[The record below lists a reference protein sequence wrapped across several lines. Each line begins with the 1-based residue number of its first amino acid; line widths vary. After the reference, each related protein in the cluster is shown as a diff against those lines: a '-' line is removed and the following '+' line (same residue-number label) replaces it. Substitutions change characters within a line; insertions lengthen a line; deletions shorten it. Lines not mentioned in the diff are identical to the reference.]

1 MKTKQLVSAT
11 VAAFL
16 LATPSA
22 FAENNKNNFILDI
35 ANIDVDQEFGNVTYL
50 GNDSSIF
57 VGLGYAYQ
65 IDMSDSLFVKP
76 KVIFYLS
83 DMDINDTDGTS
94 DKSNLSSMSSY
105 LVDVGYNQ
113 NKFSYYGTVGV
124 TSATYERTVSNSVSS
139 ASDAALTYG
148 FGIGYNINDKTAI
161 DLGYQATDLEYNSIS
176 GAMYDISL
184 SNVKLGFAYKF

>member
-22 FAENNKNNFILDI
+22 FAENNKHNFILDI

-65 IDMSDSLFVKP
+65 IDISDSLFVKP